1 MTTDDLR
8 HKRKGKLWL
17 IVPVIFFVAISLF
30 FVFQKSD
37 EEKIFELTN
46 NFAEAL
52 NKGDYDKMIECHT
65 PTVQKQ
71 LHASANLTQG
81 LFSGIGGKLF
91 GLGDIDLKDIFTLG
105 AGLLSAES
113 NGIKISIYSLTVNNK
128 TATADFSLDYVESSV
143 PKQDR
148 GTMEFVKIGN
158 RWYIS
163 NAYEK

>member
-17 IVPVIFFVAISLF
+17 IVPVIIFVAISLF

-52 NKGDYDKMIECHT
+52 NEGDYDKMIECHT

-81 LFSGIGGKLF
+81 LFSGIAGKLF
-91 GLGDIDLKDIFTLG
+91 GLGNIELKDIFTLG
-105 AGLLSAES
+105 AGMVSAES
-113 NGIKISIYSLTVNNK
+113 NCIKISIYSLNINKK
-128 TATADFSLDYVESSV
+128 TATADFSLDYTMDFV
-143 PKQDR
+143 PHQDR
-148 GTMEFVKIGN
+148 GIMEFVKIGN